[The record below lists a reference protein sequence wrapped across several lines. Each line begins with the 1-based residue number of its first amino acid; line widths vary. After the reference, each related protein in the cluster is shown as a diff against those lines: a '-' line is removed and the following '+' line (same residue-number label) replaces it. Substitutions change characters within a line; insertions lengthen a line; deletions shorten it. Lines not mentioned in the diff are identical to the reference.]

1 SKSLGSI
8 SSALRQT
15 ASACSS
21 RPSRWYVSATARY
34 CRSASPTCPSSRSVA
49 ASLSRVTTFPGSR
62 WSFCSYSLTS
72 LCAFNRPSF
81 LVRPADEVRD
91 QPPRHHVL
99 AHDARHVLEPDAI
112 VERAARTREH
122 RRHREEERALARSH
136 LGHHHVGRLAAAAET
151 ALPPHLDVRVE
162 AGPPDLLHER
172 GVEPRRLAH
181 LAALPAATHD
191 DPVALHSPM
200 ALRA

>member
-1 SKSLGSI
+1 
-8 SSALRQT
+8 
-15 ASACSS
+15 
-21 RPSRWYVSATARY
+21 
-34 CRSASPTCPSSRSVA
+34 
-49 ASLSRVTTFPGSR
+49 
-62 WSFCSYSLTS
+62 
-72 LCAFNRPSF
+72 
-81 LVRPADEVRD
+81 
-91 QPPRHHVL
+91 
-99 AHDARHVLEPDAI
+99 
-112 VERAARTREH
+112 RTREH

-181 LAALPAATHD
+181 LAALRAATHD

-200 ALRA
+200 ALGAKAATAFTVRGSSATHATASRPAPPPSASTASITSPRICGSFSNVGSQR